1 MGSEEERD
9 EPPKSVWKPPPNV
22 PREDPKTGAN
32 KKAYFVCHQRE

>member
-9 EPPKSVWKPPPNV
+9 EPPKSQWKPPPKV